1 MRVTTRLE
9 QSTTARH
16 YSTLLTGNNF
26 RHPSFEQNGLKK
38 KKREEK
44 EKRRKQSRREMDDG
58 AITGLKTDES

>member
-26 RHPSFEQNGLKK
+26 RHTSFEQNGLKRKRKKGKGEREGEK
-38 KKREEK
+38 KKTESER
-44 EKRRKQSRREMDDG
+44 DG
-58 AITGLKTDES
+58 

>member
-26 RHPSFEQNGLKK
+26 RHTSFEQNGLKRKRKRKKGKGEREGEK
-38 KKREEK
+38 KKTESER
-44 EKRRKQSRREMDDG
+44 DG
-58 AITGLKTDES
+58 

>member
-38 KKREEK
+38 KKKKKRKGREGEK
-44 EKRRKQSRREMDDG
+44 K
-58 AITGLKTDES
+58 KTESERNG